1 MQPDKNI
8 VKSNIGI
15 QNSDDEIEKSYKNTV
30 KSWSDIEIRLKNKIR
45 DIFEDLELVIGYSP
59 GRLAGRVSPHFITE
73 KKDIEKLV
81 LNSFCI
87 NNLASYAYFK
97 SEEYKDR
104 GKIGIILKPC
114 DVKSIVQ
121 LISEGLLAKD
131 KVYAIVIG
139 CSGIIDFKKIQKQ
152 AGGSRIISV
161 NVNENNV
168 EAMVVDETINLELSG
183 LYADKCYSCN
193 ISDNPPYFDEFITN
207 SEKLSITGRDNYAVV
222 EQFENR
228 DIAEVYAFWEK
239 EFSRCIRCYA
249 CRNVCPLEVC
259 RDRCITQLD
268 MPNWQSQKIDSAEGK
283 FFQQIR
289 VFHLAGRCT
298 ECGECERACPAN
310 IPIVTMMKKVNKD
323 ILRLFDF
330 VPGMDAGAKP
340 PLLTFKNVE
349 KNIKEEEL
357 F

>member
-8 VKSNIGI
+8 LKPNTDI
-15 QNSDDEIEKSYKNTV
+15 QNSNDFTEKSPKNIL
-30 KSWSDIEIRLKNKIR
+30 KSDSDIEIRLKNKVR
-45 DIFEDLELVIGYSP
+45 DIFDNLELVIGCRP
-59 GRLAGRVSPHFITE
+59 GSLAGRVSPCFINE
-73 KKDIEKLV
+73 KRDIETLV
-81 LNSFCI
+81 FNSFCI
-87 NNLASYAYFK
+87 NNLSSYAYLK

-114 DVKSIVQ
+114 DVKSIVA

-131 KVYAIVIG
+131 KICAIVTG
-139 CSGIIDFKKIQKQ
+139 CNGIIDFKKIQKQ
-152 AGGSRIISV
+152 TGGSRIISV
-161 NVNENNV
+161 NVNENSV
-168 EAMVVDETINLELSG
+168 EAVTVDETINLELSG

-207 SEKLSITGRDNYAVV
+207 NEKLSITGRDNYAVV
-222 EQFENR
+222 GEFENR

-259 RDRCITQLD
+259 RDRCIAQLD
-268 MPNWQSQKIDSAEGK
+268 MPNWQSQKIDCAEGK

-330 VPGMDAGAKP
+330 VPGMDTGAKP

>member
-1 MQPDKNI
+1 MQPDN
-8 VKSNIGI
+8 
-15 QNSDDEIEKSYKNTV
+15 
-30 KSWSDIEIRLKNKIR
+30 DIEIRLKNKVQ
-45 DIFEDLELVIGYSP
+45 DIFNDLGLLIGYSP
-59 GRLAGRVSPHFITE
+59 GKLAGRVNPCFITE
-73 KKDIEKLV
+73 KKDIGKLV
-81 LNSFCI
+81 FNSFCI

-97 SEEYKDR
+97 AEEYT

-131 KVYAIVIG
+131 RVCAIVTG

-152 AGGSRIISV
+152 AGGSKIISV
-161 NVNENNV
+161 KADEKNIEAVTV
-168 EAMVVDETINLELSG
+168 EKTMDLELSG
-183 LYADKCYSCN
+183 FYADKCYSCN
-193 ISDNPPYFDEFITN
+193 ISDNPPYFDEFIENT
-207 SEKLSITGRDNYAVV
+207 EKLSIIRHDNYAAVG
-222 EQFENR
+222 EFENR

-259 RDRCITQLD
+259 RDRCIAQLD
-268 MPNWQSQKIDSAEGK
+268 MPHWQSQKIDSAEGK

-330 VPGMDAGAKP
+330 IPGMDPGAKP

>member
-1 MQPDKNI
+1 
-8 VKSNIGI
+8 
-15 QNSDDEIEKSYKNTV
+15 
-30 KSWSDIEIRLKNKIR
+30 
-45 DIFEDLELVIGYSP
+45 
-59 GRLAGRVSPHFITE
+59 VSPCFVTE
-73 KKDIEKLV
+73 KKDVEKLV
-81 LNSFCI
+81 FNSFCI

-97 SEEYKDR
+97 AEEYKDR
-104 GKIGIILKPC
+104 GKIGIVLKPC

-121 LISEGLLAKD
+121 LISEGLLPKE
-131 KVYAIVIG
+131 KVCAIVTG
-139 CSGIIDFKKIQKQ
+139 CSGVIDFKKIQKQ
-152 AGGSRIISV
+152 ACGLKIISV
-161 NVNENNV
+161 TVKENNV
-168 EAMVVDETINLELSG
+168 EAVTASETINLELSS
-183 LYADKCYSCN
+183 LYADKCYSCS
-193 ISDNPPYFDEFITN
+193 ISDNPPYFDELIEN
-207 SEKLSITGRDNYAVV
+207 SEKPSITQRDNYALV
-222 EQFENR
+222 EEFENR
-228 DIAEVYAFWEK
+228 DVAEVHAFWEK
-239 EFSRCIRCYA
+239 QFSRCIRCYA

-259 RDRCITQLD
+259 RDRCIAQLD
-268 MPNWQSQKIDSAEGK
+268 IPHWQSQKIDSAEGK

-330 VPGMDAGAKP
+330 VPGMDTGAKP

>member
-1 MQPDKNI
+1 MAESRNKFCKYNKTDTGIETHMRPDN
-8 VKSNIGI
+8 
-15 QNSDDEIEKSYKNTV
+15 
-30 KSWSDIEIRLKNKIR
+30 DIEIRLKNKVQ
-45 DIFEDLELVIGYSP
+45 DIFDDLGLVIGYCTGS
-59 GRLAGRVSPHFITE
+59 LAGRVNPCFITE
-73 KKDIEKLV
+73 KKDLGKLV
-81 LNSFCI
+81 FNSLCI

-97 SEEYKDR
+97 AEEYK

-131 KVYAIVIG
+131 RVCAIVTG
-139 CSGIIDFKKIQKQ
+139 CSGILDFKKIQKR
-152 AGGSRIISV
+152 AGGSKIISV

-168 EAMVVDETINLELSG
+168 EAGTISETINLELSG

-193 ISDNPPYFDEFITN
+193 ISDNPPYFDEFIEN
-207 SEKLSITGRDNYAVV
+207 NEKLSLTRRDNYAAV
-222 EQFENR
+222 EEFENR
-228 DIAEVYAFWEK
+228 DMAVIHDFWEK

-259 RDRCITQLD
+259 RDRCIAQLD
-268 MPNWQSQKIDSAEGK
+268 MPHWQSQKIDSAEGK

-330 VPGMDAGAKP
+330 VPGIDTGAKA